1 MLKSNRIVFFRAGW
15 KLKKMFEVSPPSP
28 GLGVFLITKML
39 SILIQH
45 LNIPVINSRTDI
57 GLSLQQTP
65 TYLHMHSSITHMS
78 IIHHWLTIGRWS
90 DVHGSLAGWD
100 KARLIWLMAD
110 PQSKTT
116 STVAIWGHEIK
127 PCLNLDFFFLPKY
140 GGISKRF
147 KDYIAIGLMSVVILL
162 KCSKIQGESPVQP
175 LIFALKLGMQ
185 NTSSTHP
192 GILWM
197 FQGFH
202 RYIYWWH
209 VFSERTSETTQIETS
224 SILQYLKTKKR
235 TFFTYLSENFLPNMN
250 RWRFRELV
258 FKALSFCTKNGK
270 IQV

>member
-1 MLKSNRIVFFRAGW
+1 MAALLAETRLGWSGWWLIPIQNNKHCCRLGPWNKAVSELGFF
-15 KLKKMFEVSPPSP
+15 V
-28 GLGVFLITKML
+28 
-39 SILIQH
+39 
-45 LNIPVINSRTDI
+45 
-57 GLSLQQTP
+57 
-65 TYLHMHSSITHMS
+65 
-78 IIHHWLTIGRWS
+78 
-90 DVHGSLAGWD
+90 
-100 KARLIWLMAD
+100 
-110 PQSKTT
+110 
-116 STVAIWGHEIK
+116 
-127 PCLNLDFFFLPKY
+127 LPKY

-224 SILQYLKTKKR
+224 SILQQ
-235 TFFTYLSENFLPNMN
+235 
-250 RWRFRELV
+250 
-258 FKALSFCTKNGK
+258 KNGPFHIFIWK
-270 IQV
+270 FSAQHE